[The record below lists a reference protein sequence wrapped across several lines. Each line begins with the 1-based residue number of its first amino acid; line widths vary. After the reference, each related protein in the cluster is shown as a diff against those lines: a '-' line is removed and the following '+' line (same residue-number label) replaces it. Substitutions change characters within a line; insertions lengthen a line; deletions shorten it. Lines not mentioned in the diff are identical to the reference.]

1 MNFFENYAIVTME
14 SNNVTFYACKV
25 IKLRSGFNLK
35 DLQYSFIYI
44 FQKPI
49 NCECNEIGGY
59 NGTCNEQ
66 TGKCLCSPGYSGDTC
81 EKRKLTKG
89 KHQCS
94 KHGN

>member
-1 MNFFENYAIVTME
+1 MARPGEIPELKCHYL
-14 SNNVTFYACKV
+14 KV
-25 IKLRSGFNLK
+25 LR
-35 DLQYSFIYI
+35 YSFIYI

-49 NCECNEIGGY
+49 NCECNAIGGY

-94 KHGN
+94 KYGNKGCRVFKRGIQN